1 VPRLRATFRLCVF
14 ALVALIAMGVAG
26 AAPVWARARGGV
38 PRAGDWEGG
47 GPHGIPLSFEL
58 ARRHGRLVAT
68 SIAFGSPTSCP
79 ATPRDTEV
87 MALFRPSYHG
97 PGGVPANPFFTG
109 GLPVTLSGE
118 APDHLGGLLI
128 SGAFTTPHTG
138 WFTVPGGRTKLHCGW
153 PTRTTIWRVHLA
165 RRRPVRDASW
175 TASLAGPGVTSG
187 SVDLAVIGQGRVVS
201 SFTGQFG
208 CQASDGSQATESF
221 GSNPADEFIRPGGS
235 FYSPQ
240 DTNLS
245 GGVPTLWTGTFSA
258 AGALSGTLDIY
269 DPCTNAPARLTFSA
283 PSPA

>member
-1 VPRLRATFRLCVF
+1 MSRPVRL
-14 ALVALIAMGVAG
+14 LVVAVAALIPMGLVG
-26 AAPVWARARGGV
+26 VTPVWARARISI

-87 MALFRPSYHG
+87 MPLFRPAYHG
-97 PGGVPANPFFTG
+97 PGGMPANPFFTG

-118 APDHLGGLLI
+118 APDHLGSLLI
-128 SGAFTTPHTG
+128 SGAFTSPDTG
-138 WFTVPGGRTKLHCGW
+138 WFRVPGGRTRLHCGW

-165 RRRPVRDASW
+165 RRRPVRNGSW
-175 TASLAGPGVTSG
+175 TASLAGPGITGG
-187 SVDLAVIGQGRVVS
+187 SVDVTVIGQGRVVS
-201 SFTGQFG
+201 SFSGQLD
-208 CQASDGSQATESF
+208 CQASDGSQSNESF
-221 GSNPADEFIRPGGS
+221 GSNPAYEFIRPGGS

-245 GGVPTLWTGTFSA
+245 GGLPTLWAGTFSA

-269 DPCTNAPARLTFSA
+269 DPCTNGREQMTFNAPRAN
-283 PSPA
+283 

>member
-1 VPRLRATFRLCVF
+1 MNWTARPLV
-14 ALVALIAMGVAG
+14 VALTALAAMSLLGVS
-26 AAPVWARARGGV
+26 PVWARARAGV

-58 ARRHGRLVAT
+58 VRRRGRLVAT

-87 MALFRPSYHG
+87 MPLFRPVYHG
-97 PGGVPANPFFTG
+97 PGGLPANPFFTG

-128 SGAFTTPHTG
+128 SGAFAGPRTG
-138 WFTVPGGRTKLHCGW
+138 WFRVPAARNKLHCGW

-165 RRRPVRDASW
+165 RRRFVRDGSW
-175 TASLAGPGVTSG
+175 TASLAGPGIIGG
-187 SVDLAVIGQGRVVS
+187 SVDVAVIGQGRVLS
-201 SFTGQFG
+201 AFSGQLE
-208 CQASDGSQATESF
+208 CQASNGSQANESF
-221 GSNPADEFIRPGGS
+221 GSNPAYEFIRPGGS

-240 DTNLS
+240 DTNL
-245 GGVPTLWTGTFSA
+245 GPNGLPTLWTGTFSA

-269 DPCTNAPARLTFSA
+269 DPCTQAQEQMTFSA
-283 PSPA
+283 PRAN